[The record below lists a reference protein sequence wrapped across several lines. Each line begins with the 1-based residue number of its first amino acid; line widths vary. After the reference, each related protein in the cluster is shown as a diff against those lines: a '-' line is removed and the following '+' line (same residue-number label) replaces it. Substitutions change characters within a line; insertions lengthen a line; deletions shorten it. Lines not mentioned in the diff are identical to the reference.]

1 MTVNKENDNDN
12 PMQESCVGPFWVIDG
27 DRVIGKA
34 HRLTSAE
41 IEDRKKGLPDRTPS
55 HHDIWPN
62 LRKPASASGRTYMTI
77 PRGRVVYEPIK
88 DEFVIYLAPEIY
100 RDSSACDAVV
110 DFSRLYGKRLRWVS
124 DDHHYATQDDLID
137 EGDDFPDL

>member
-1 MTVNKENDNDN
+1 MTGNEQSSNDDLL
-12 PMQESCVGPFWVIDG
+12 QEGCVGPFWAIDS
-27 DRVIGKA
+27 DQIIGKA

-41 IEDRKKGLPDRTPS
+41 IDDRKKGLPDKTPS
-55 HHDIWPN
+55 HHDLWPN
-62 LRKPASASGRTYMTI
+62 LRKPTSVSGRTYITI
-77 PRGRVVYEPIK
+77 PRGRVVYQPRV

-100 RDSSACDAVV
+100 RQPSARDAVV
-110 DFSRLYGKRLRWVS
+110 RFFSLQEQKLRWRL